1 MDIQECAIEHF
12 TGISSQAPA
21 GRSMLTKSSPRLDHE
36 SLANELLFYFH
47 VL

>member
-1 MDIQECAIEHF
+1 MDLQECDIEHF
-12 TGISSQAPA
+12 TGISTRAPA
-21 GRSMLTKSSPRLDHE
+21 GRSLLANNSPRLDHE